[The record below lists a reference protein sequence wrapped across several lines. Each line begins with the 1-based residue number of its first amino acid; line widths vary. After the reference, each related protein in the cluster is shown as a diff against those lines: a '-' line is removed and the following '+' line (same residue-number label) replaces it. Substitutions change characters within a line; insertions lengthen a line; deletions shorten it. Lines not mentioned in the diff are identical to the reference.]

1 MPTDCLSVFDR
12 FVGLVLQRLRSNKLC
27 ICFVN
32 DSYWPLCSAWSI
44 WYSWCHNWKIRST
57 FSVADKLSLSCFYI
71 WFPISEKI
79 HISSHPYISSL
90 SFQRW
95 KILEFLSRAPC
106 LPPHYSWHLFCFASD
121 TSAMEKSTKAAI
133 CSAYGNLRLAWRLP
147 PLNKDNFWKCSPW
160 ITFKRFLFHG
170 KAVLRFWDIQFFI
183 FQKSPST
190 STAWRHNNISILDR
204 IYFCWILGHLGQD
217 IQEWTK

>member
-32 DSYWPLCSAWSI
+32 DSYWPLCSACTI
-44 WYSWCHNWKIRST
+44 WYSWCYNWKIRST

-71 WFPISEKI
+71 WFRISEKI

-106 LPPHYSWHLFCFASD
+106 LPPRCSWHLFCFASD

-147 PLNKDNFWKCSPW
+147 PLNKANFWKCSPW
-160 ITFKRFLFHG
+160 IT
-170 KAVLRFWDIQFFI
+170 I
-183 FQKSPST
+183 
-190 STAWRHNNISILDR
+190 
-204 IYFCWILGHLGQD
+204 
-217 IQEWTK
+217 